1 MPITWSEIPVP
12 FHGEGAGTADLTWG
26 QLGILRTT
34 ERTGRT
40 MNVVVKYPLPKD
52 TPLAEMAALL
62 GFMVSRH
69 PALRTR
75 LRFVDELSGER
86 HPRQIVAGSGEIPL
100 VIADIDDHDDP
111 AAVAEDLRSR
121 YELTWFDYENE
132 LPVRMGLV
140 RRAGELR
147 YMIAAYSH
155 VLLDGAGLNAVV
167 RDLDRLDRATGTAT
181 APPPP
186 APNPL
191 DIARDQAGPAG
202 RRQSARSVRYWA
214 AQLDRLGAW
223 DPVVRPHPREPRFW
237 ELAGYSPA
245 MELGMRMVAART
257 GIGTTH
263 VLLAAY
269 ATAAARVF
277 GRDPSVAQIVVNNRF
292 RPGFADLVSQVSQHG
307 ICVVDTADAPF
318 DEVVAR
324 AHKAVTGA
332 SFCGYYDPVE
342 CAAVFDDA
350 AARGL
355 DISWHL
361 NDRRVKAE
369 ADDVWTFDCAADA
382 ADAGASAAADRA
394 DALDL
399 GDPAAREAEL
409 KRLLGRTK
417 LFWDRKVSAFDGALF
432 LQVDS
437 EPMLVERQV
446 LVEEVP
452 AVHLEVWTDTH
463 RFALHQVEAF
473 VREMEAVV
481 VDAALEK

>member
-12 FHGEGAGTADLTWG
+12 FHGEGAGTGDLTWG

-40 MNVVVKYPLPKD
+40 MNVVVKYPLPEG
-52 TPLAEMAALL
+52 TPLTEMTALL

-75 LRFVDELSGER
+75 LRFVDELSGQR
-86 HPRQIVAGSGEIPL
+86 HPRQIVAGSGVIPL
-100 VIADIDDHDDP
+100 VLADIDERDDP

-121 YELTWFDYENE
+121 FELTFFDYENE

-140 RRAGELR
+140 RRSGALL
-147 YMIAAYSH
+147 YMVAAYSH
-155 VLLDGAGLNAVV
+155 VLLDGAGLSALV
-167 RDLDRLDRATGTAT
+167 RDLDRLDRATGEAT
-181 APPPP
+181 APPSP

-191 DIARDQAGPAG
+191 SIARDQGGPAG

-223 DPVVRPHPREPRFW
+223 DPDMPPHPREPRFW

-245 MELGMRMVAART
+245 MELGLRMVAART
-257 GIGTTH
+257 GVGTTY

-269 ATAAARVF
+269 AAAAARVF
-277 GRDPSVAQIVVNNRF
+277 GRDPGVAQIVVNNRF
-292 RPGFADLVSQVSQHG
+292 RPGFADLVSQISQHG
-307 ICVVDTADAPF
+307 ICVVDVGDAPF

-324 AHKAVTGA
+324 AHKAVTSA
-332 SFCGYYDPVE
+332 SFCGYYDPAE
-342 CAAVFDDA
+342 CAPVFDDA

-361 NDRRVKAE
+361 NDRRVR
-369 ADDVWTFDCAADA
+369 T
-382 ADAGASAAADRA
+382 
-394 DALDL
+394 
-399 GDPAAREAEL
+399 DPADGSAFDDACELSVREAEL
-409 KRLLGRTK
+409 KQLLGRSK
-417 LFWDRKVSAFDGALF
+417 FFWDRRQPVFDGALF

-437 EPMLVERQV
+437 EPMYAERQV
-446 LVEEVP
+446 LMEEVP
-452 AVHLEVWTDTH
+452 AVYLEVWTDTH
-463 RFALHQVEAF
+463 RFSLHQVEAF

-481 VDAALEK
+481 VDAALDPGAAGAAG